1 MRIPSRVYG
10 SGQSEVSRTKE
21 AGAQDK
27 ASRAKGSSS
36 SRASAAGSDIS
47 VSVSSRA
54 IELAGA
60 SNRDEARVEALRQ
73 AINDGT
79 FQVDKERIAQ
89 AIVAGG

>member
-21 AGAQDK
+21 TGAQGK
-27 ASRAKGSSS
+27 TARAKGGSSS
-36 SRASAAGSDIS
+36 SAAAGSDIS

-79 FQVDKERIAQ
+79 FQIDKERIAQ